1 MHKRKLLIG
10 LLVAGL
16 FTAGLGAGLVPA
28 SADQRTFRVT
38 FVGGTSTVVTLDVP
52 IAPPASQVQ
61 IPGVTLPILSIEDI
75 TPPPA
80 TTTTAPPASTTP
92 AEQPQKNPGAGKGSK
107 GGKSGSEPAATKQ
120 TSQKTT
126 GKDKRKPQGEVKPQV
141 ADIVKATKK

>member
-38 FVGGTSTVVTLDVP
+38 FVGGTTTVVTLD
-52 IAPPASQVQ
+52 IPADTPVDQVQ
-61 IPGVTLPILSIEDI
+61 IPGVTLGIVSIEEI

-80 TTTTAPPASTTP
+80 QTSAPATTTTSTTTTDEQQGATDKPKPDAQQGP
-92 AEQPQKNPGAGKGSK
+92 A
-107 GGKSGSEPAATKQ
+107 PAATKQ
-120 TSQKTT
+120 TSQK
-126 GKDKRKPQGEVKPQV
+126 
-141 ADIVKATKK
+141 